1 LAGDDDNDDNA
12 LSASILTLS
21 ELAQEVRMLNG
32 TAAGALSSSAD
43 GGNSTTVG
51 VGELSGPQMARGL
64 RVMLAGV
71 QHSGSSLLTYVLAQD
86 RNSFAITR
94 PISAWSVPA
103 PYEIKVRTPQVNVY
117 IATSFAPS
125 PKISSVKDNTN
136 AAMTDEDIT
145 KMNKQSVTR
154 QINAVLNTYKP
165 TARILIIRH
174 PAWIL
179 SSHHYTSD
187 PSRVISGGGGGGR
200 IGMELEMVKSS
211 LEMLESMFVR
221 RRDIGF
227 DGTFLYEE
235 V

>member
-1 LAGDDDNDDNA
+1 
-12 LSASILTLS
+12 
-21 ELAQEVRMLNG
+21 
-32 TAAGALSSSAD
+32 
-43 GGNSTTVG
+43 
-51 VGELSGPQMARGL
+51 
-64 RVMLAGV
+64 
-71 QHSGSSLLTYVLAQD
+71 
-86 RNSFAITR
+86 
-94 PISAWSVPA
+94 
-103 PYEIKVRTPQVNVY
+103 
-117 IATSFAPS
+117 
-125 PKISSVKDNTN
+125 
-136 AAMTDEDIT
+136 MTDEDIT
-145 KMNKQSVTR
+145 KMNKLSVTR

-187 PSRVISGGGGGGR
+187 PSRISGGGGR